1 MQRFKKLA
9 MVFTVIAALG
19 ASGVAYAATTQT
31 PAEIAAGLTGKS
43 VEALYQERAA
53 GKTYGTIAN
62 EAGKLDE
69 FKSQMLEQKKVIL
82 DQRVADGKL
91 TQERADA
98 IYNAIQDNQT
108 NCDGTGKARIGKNAG
123 AGFGQGNNMGNGQGA
138 GSGQGM
144 GNGQGAGDGAG
155 MCNGSGLG
163 ARQGQGSNK

>member
-1 MQRFKKLA
+1 MQRIKKLLM
-9 MVFTVIAALG
+9 MVTVMAVLG
-19 ASGVAYAATTQT
+19 AGGVAYAATTQT

-98 IYNAIQDNQT
+98 IYNAIQDNQA

-123 AGFGQGNNMGNGQGA
+123 AGFGQGNNMGNGPGT
-138 GSGQGM
+138 GG
-144 GNGQGAGDGAG
+144 GAG